1 MVDNTAK
8 GGRLKI
14 DFENFEELPFMKTKN
29 LFFIL
34 LAMSL
39 VLFLV
44 GCDGSS
50 SSSSDFDDEVE
61 AITKGSGKK
70 FVVTDITPRTGITNF
85 SVVSGKGIKF
95 KTGDTPCEIYITIIL
110 NDNKQFTSTEKALM
124 GGMLIGNEQF
134 TGTWSQSGTTV
145 TTIATKKK
153 DLETGKTESCNQTK
167 TASLSADGKT
177 LTDIDLDPNL
187 SAKFVYTKQ

>member
-1 MVDNTAK
+1 M
-8 GGRLKI
+8 RL
-14 DFENFEELPFMKTKN
+14 TK
-29 LFFIL
+29 LL
-34 LAMSL
+34 LALLTMCL
-39 VLFLV
+39 VLTFLA
-44 GCDGSS
+44 CDDGGSS
-50 SSSSDFDDEVE
+50 NSSDFDDEV
-61 AITKGSGKK
+61 ATITKGSGKK

-85 SVVSGKGIKF
+85 SVVKGKGIKF

-145 TTIATKKK
+145 TTTATKKK

-177 LTDIDLDPNL
+177 LTDIDPDPNL